1 MKRWRT
7 RALSGALSMVLAV
20 GGAAAVWVP
29 NSTAADADPMIYM
42 DASGRYSFEERAADA
57 K

>member
-42 DASGRYSFEERAADA
+42 DASGR
-57 K
+57 